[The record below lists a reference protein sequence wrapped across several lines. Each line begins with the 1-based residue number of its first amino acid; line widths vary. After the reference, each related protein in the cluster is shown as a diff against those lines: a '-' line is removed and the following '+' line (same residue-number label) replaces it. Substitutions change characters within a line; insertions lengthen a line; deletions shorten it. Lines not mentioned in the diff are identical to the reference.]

1 MDCKPMASIGAGVRA
16 LRVRGASGALRM
28 IYVGRFAVAVH
39 VLHCLEKKT
48 QKTRVRDSSLAKRRI
63 EALATPQ

>member
-1 MDCKPMASIGAGVRA
+1 
-16 LRVRGASGALRM
+16 M
-28 IYVGRFAVAVH
+28 IYVGRFAGAAH

-48 QKTRVRDSSLAKRRI
+48 QKTRARDSSLAKRRI